1 MKVTAI
7 QTKLYKREMDL
18 IEFVANSVP
27 PEMIQ
32 EEMILAVTS
41 KLASVAENRFVSRD
55 VDKKELVRKE
65 ADIFIGEVGYGSQL
79 TVKHNHLILSAGIDE
94 SNSQS
99 GDYLLYPEN
108 PFASVQALRA
118 GLRQKWNLEH
128 LGVMLTDSRT
138 IPLRKGVTGFCLS
151 YAGFQGVINKVG
163 EQDLFGRELKMTQ
176 INVADALGAAAV
188 LTMGEAAEQKPIAVI
203 NEIDVTFTNSNSR
216 SEIEVPVED
225 DLYLQTLWKF
235 CKTL

>member
-1 MKVTAI
+1 
-7 QTKLYKREMDL
+7 
-18 IEFVANSVP
+18 
-27 PEMIQ
+27 
-32 EEMILAVTS
+32 
-41 KLASVAENRFVSRD
+41 
-55 VDKKELVRKE
+55 
-65 ADIFIGEVGYGSQL
+65 
-79 TVKHNHLILSAGIDE
+79 
-94 SNSQS
+94 
-99 GDYLLYPEN
+99 
-108 PFASVQALRA
+108 
-118 GLRQKWNLEH
+118 
-128 LGVMLTDSRT
+128 
-138 IPLRKGVTGFCLS
+138 LS